1 MKKKFLIALA
11 VVLTLSLTMAFPT
24 ATSAKATKVQI
35 CGLQK
40 TEIVDSGKVWFTDD
54 FTMMHIRGEIE
65 RGTIEFIENPECD
78 STFTDGTIEMVV
90 NINLNLITGQGTVFG
105 THVITS
111 NESDA
116 SWVGSFTGKIKETG
130 FSGKSISHGSGDWE
144 GYLEKVSIEALN
156 ENEYAIDGYVLI
168 P

>member
-35 CGLQK
+35 CALQ
-40 TEIVDSGKVWFTDD
+40 TSEVVDTGNVWFTEN
-54 FTMMHIRGEIE
+54 FTVMHIRGEIE
-65 RGTIEFIENPECD
+65 RGTIEPTDNPDCD
-78 STFTDGTIEMVV
+78 PTFTNGTIEMVV
-90 NINLNLITGQGTVFG
+90 NINLNLITGEGTVFG

-116 SWVGSFTGKIKETG
+116 SWVGSFTGQIKETG

-144 GYLEKVSIEALN
+144 GYFEKANIEAIG
-156 ENEYAIDGYVLI
+156 ENVYEVTGYVLI